1 MADNFSALVAEQK
14 ETNAL
19 LKEQIMQN
27 MTEDEKF
34 AADRAEAE
42 LENAK
47 FNKKRDESSYKYNSG
62 IYCSTKHW
70 T

>member
-1 MADNFSALVAEQK
+1 MADDFSALVAEQK

-47 FNKKRDESSYKYNSG
+47 FNKKRDVK
-62 IYCSTKHW
+62 
-70 T
+70 